1 MPEKDGA
8 RITPPSVRGFPPEND
23 EKGRFLRNRSFF
35 ARLFAVS
42 VPFGLLCAFSLF
54 ADFLNFSLRPAALP
68 SRFLP
73 SLRLRFPA
81 LPSSSRPSFFF
92 FLRCPSVPPLSLR
105 PCVVF
110 LFLRCPSVSP
120 LSLRPCVVLPFLRCP
135 CPFPKALFFP
145 VCRPLPFPLAC
156 GLFPF
161 LLLSFAFLPD
171 FLPFPRDG
179 PAPSFYFLFY
189 Y

>member
-81 LPSSSRPSFFF
+81 LPSSSRPRFFF
-92 FLRCPSVPPLSLR
+92 FLRCPSVP
-105 PCVVF
+105 
-110 LFLRCPSVSP
+110 P

-156 GLFPF
+156 GLFPS
-161 LLLSFAFLPD
+161 LLLSFAFSPD
-171 FLPFPRDG
+171 FLPFPRGG

>member
-35 ARLFAVS
+35 ARLL
-42 VPFGLLCAFSLF
+42 PFQSLLGFCALSPCLRI
-54 ADFLNFSLRPAALP
+54 FLNFSLRPVSLP
-68 SRFLP
+68 PRFFP

-81 LPSSSRPSFFF
+81 FPSSSRPRFFSFIP
-92 FLRCPSVPPLSLR
+92 RPSAVLS
-105 PCVVF
+105 
-110 LFLRCPSVSP
+110 
-120 LSLRPCVVLPFLRCP
+120 
-135 CPFPKALFFP
+135 A
-145 VCRPLPFPLAC
+145 PLPFRPSVVRVSPRNQCLFPVGRLPFPFAC
-156 GLFPF
+156 GLFPNFFLYFFLLFRLSIFFF
-161 LLLSFAFLPD
+161 LLLSFTFSPD
-171 FLPFPRDG
+171 FLPFPRGG